1 MNELKKAFKALAP
14 EQQAIVRDKRVEG
27 KLSPDEWMQLI
38 APVAQFDEQS
48 DALRV
53 SKAGFFV
60 RRFARK
66 HDVPNGLR
74 SFTLPLLPILREDI
88 DPEVPLEL
96 RLDLSGWKQKAKEVG
111 KGEPYKKGIYHKVVD
126 TMYDDAWLVGHARFA
141 DGADVQF
148 Q

>member
-53 SKAGFFV
+53 SRAGFFV

-74 SFTLPLLPILREDI
+74 SFTLPLIPILREDH
-88 DPEVPLEL
+88 DPSTPLEL
-96 RLDLSGWKQKAKEVG
+96 RIDLSGYKQDSKQTG
-111 KGEPYKKGIYHKVVD
+111 KGDAYKQGRYH
-126 TMYDDAWLVGHARFA
+126 
-141 DGADVQF
+141 
-148 Q
+148 